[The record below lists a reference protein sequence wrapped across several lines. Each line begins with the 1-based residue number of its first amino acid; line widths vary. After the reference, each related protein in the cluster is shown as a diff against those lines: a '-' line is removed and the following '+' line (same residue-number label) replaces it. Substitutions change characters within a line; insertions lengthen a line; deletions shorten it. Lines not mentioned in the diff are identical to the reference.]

1 MLFLSTI
8 QTPPFRSLML
18 SEDQS
23 PAKRL
28 GKDHQHNHLPDLD
41 KPWFSMEASNGKF
54 SEGCLLWAEFQRET
68 QLRDLVH
75 NQIGNF
81 DPRRS
86 QNKPDTDEMALAI
99 RRILTLQKNNY

>member
-1 MLFLSTI
+1 
-8 QTPPFRSLML
+8 
-18 SEDQS
+18 
-23 PAKRL
+23 
-28 GKDHQHNHLPDLD
+28 
-41 KPWFSMEASNGKF
+41 MEASNGKF